1 MGKKGP
7 KAISKVN
14 VILKKNNAQSKPKV
28 GPGSKYKK
36 AH

>member
-28 GPGSKYKK
+28 GPESKYKK

>member
-14 VILKKNNAQSKPKV
+14 IILKKNNAQSKPKV
-28 GPGSKYKK
+28 GPESTYKK
-36 AH
+36 AD